1 MNTSCMCK
9 TQNKTHAHTQTKYRQ
24 EKNVKDTEQDKRTHP
39 DKIQAEKEIGRHQK
53 QDTRTDSDEIAGKKR
68 FPHHPSLSIS
78 IMHAFKYMMIREL
91 LSPPHRPG

>member
-1 MNTSCMCK
+1 MYLNTLAAD
-9 TQNKTHAHTQTKYRQ
+9 NKKL
-24 EKNVKDTEQDKRTHP
+24 NDTEQDKRTHP

-78 IMHAFKYMMIREL
+78 IMHAFKYMMIGEL
-91 LSPPHRPG
+91 LSPPQRPG